1 VWGAV
6 VRRPLQRYN
15 VDHRAE
21 KVVIKIQDPK
31 ASAMR
36 APMYQ
41 SDAELLEEIRKTNPG
56 MAEDA
61 VRKDGPLHDR
71 LKTVY
76 VESTDPE
83 DSVPEQGKREQPGRP
98 FPRDTAQYSYD
109 FVPAQL
115 RMDTRDR
122 AARQLP
128 RGKVSLEKAVDI
140 LTRYKE
146 SNNSLDPNALAEEYR
161 LNPETTR
168 NSLRHFHIFSMVET
182 VTRPT
187 ELTRPDPLVAGKDWV
202 EKSKNLAVSQ
212 LPSSTSGD
220 PFSHDRRQKEKLLE
234 LEAAMEKRME
244 AERSRRE
251 EESERR

>member
-1 VWGAV
+1 MGNSASRVWGAV

-21 KVVIKIQDPK
+21 KVVNKIQDPK
-31 ASAMR
+31 AAAMR

-71 LKTVY
+71 LKAVY
-76 VESTDPE
+76 VESTDPAE
-83 DSVPEQGKREQPGRP
+83 VPEQGKREQPGRP

-115 RMDTRDR
+115 RMDTGDR

-128 RGKVSLEKAVDI
+128 RGKVSLEQAVDI

-146 SNNSLDPNALAEEYR
+146 SNKIGRA
-161 LNPETTR
+161 
-168 NSLRHFHIFSMVET
+168 HV
-182 VTRPT
+182 
-187 ELTRPDPLVAGKDWV
+187 
-202 EKSKNLAVSQ
+202 
-212 LPSSTSGD
+212 
-220 PFSHDRRQKEKLLE
+220 
-234 LEAAMEKRME
+234 
-244 AERSRRE
+244 
-251 EESERR
+251 